1 VRGDVDQTVIA
12 ILSRAV
18 DRDPAQVTPAQ
29 PLSALGFGSLDQ
41 IECVLALEEAFRVE
55 LSEPDVKALK
65 TVQDVID
72 AVRRAI
78 AAARPV
84 PNR

>member
-1 VRGDVDQTVIA
+1 VRGAVDEQVIA

-18 DRDPAQVTPAQ
+18 DRDPAQVTPTQ

-41 IECVLALEEAFRVE
+41 IECVLALEEEFKVE

-65 TVQDVID
+65 TVQDVIA
-72 AVRRAI
+72 AVQRAI
-78 AAARPV
+78 SAQRPV